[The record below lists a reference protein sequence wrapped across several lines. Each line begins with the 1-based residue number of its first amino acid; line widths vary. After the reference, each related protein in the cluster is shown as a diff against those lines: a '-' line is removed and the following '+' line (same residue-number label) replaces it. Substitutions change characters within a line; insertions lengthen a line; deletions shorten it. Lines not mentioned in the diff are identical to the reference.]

1 MRKMQKLCE
10 IKILVLKN
18 FSHLSCV
25 WNIHVFCYA
34 PNRAAIEKPENFISL
49 LWVRKAKFSQHSDE
63 RRQRHCAEKISKERC
78 DVSRWQIYFMA
89 ISIFSSSWF
98 KTSHLFPIPL
108 TTQFQQQQTCREIFL
123 IQFLLFAF
131 SCKRLLILSCK
142 YATAGSIVLSL
153 VEYAK
158 VAKNYIE
165 HELRMFLFSR
175 MHRTVIVSCWW
186 AAGIQTIF
194 ENNFF
199 VLVGIVREKFNLKCE
214 KMIKVWKIFDIS
226 KC

>member
-89 ISIFSSSWF
+89 VSIFSSSWF

-131 SCKRLLILSCK
+131 SCKRLLIF
-142 YATAGSIVLSL
+142 IVQVCNSR
-153 VEYAK
+153 VNRA
-158 VAKNYIE
+158 
-165 HELRMFLFSR
+165 LFSWICKSCEKLYR
-175 MHRTVIVSCWW
+175 TRVENVSFFSNAPHCHRQLLVSRRNS
-186 AAGIQTIF
+186 
-194 ENNFF
+194 NNF
-199 VLVGIVREKFNLKCE
+199 RE
-214 KMIKVWKIFDIS
+214 
-226 KC
+226 